1 MFGHTCKDRE
11 GVSARRKKTGRRGA
25 FGSDRYHSI
34 ARIRAEDGHRPMQ
47 AELEWE
53 WGWAEA
59 EAEEAVAVSDLEEAV
74 SVRAVVGHLVLA
86 GLALEFHDREHPS
99 PGGLRRSHVVP
110 RLSLAAAH
118 LPRAA

>member
-1 MFGHTCKDRE
+1 M
-11 GVSARRKKTGRRGA
+11 SARRKKTGRRGA

-34 ARIRAEDGHRPMQ
+34 GRIRADDAHRPMQ
-47 AELEWE
+47 AGLEWA

-59 EAEEAVAVSDLEEAV
+59 EEVVAVSDLEAAV
-74 SVRAVVGHLVLA
+74 PVRAVVVGHLVLA
-86 GLALEFHDREHPS
+86 GLVLEFHDREHPS